1 MAVSG
6 STDFNLV
13 ANDLIQEAYQLC
25 GLDTEGD
32 GISNKMYVDGRRSL
46 NLILKDWG
54 TKERLW
60 LRTEAT
66 PLTLVT
72 DTASYALTPDSQ
84 KPLRILSV
92 RRRNSSN
99 VDTPMRM
106 LSRQEYFDLPNK
118 TTSGAPTCWYYDPQ
132 TTTGT
137 LYVWP
142 RPSSSD
148 ASAYTL
154 PYTYLRRM
162 DDMDATNNDAD
173 IPQEWL
179 RALSYT
185 LASELALKFGI
196 APDIRAEITQR
207 AANHLDQIEMWDNET
222 AAIFLMPDD
231 RMC

>member
-6 STDFNLV
+6 DTTFNLV
-13 ANDLIQEAYQLC
+13 GNDLVQEAYQLC
-25 GLDTEGD
+25 GLDSEGEA
-32 GISNKMYVDGRRSL
+32 ITAKMYTDGRRSL

-54 TKERLW
+54 AKERLW

-92 RRRNSSN
+92 RRRNSDSI
-99 VDTPMRM
+99 DTPMRM

-118 TTSGAPTCWYYDPQ
+118 TTAGPPVCWYYDPQ
-132 TTTGT
+132 TTAGT

-142 RPSSSD
+142 RPAAAD
-148 ASAYTL
+148 ATEYTL

-162 DDMDATNNDAD
+162 DDIDSSSNDAD

-179 RALSYT
+179 RALAYT
-185 LASELALKFGI
+185 LATELALKNGI
-196 APDIRAEITQR
+196 AGDLRAEISAR
-207 AANHLDQIEMWDNET
+207 AASHVADIEGWDNET